1 MIPTSGADLL
11 VQTASASQRR
21 GDAPT
26 VTVSVVS
33 HGHGSLV
40 ANLLS
45 DLAALDRVELDVVV
59 TLNVPEDL
67 SAVPRALVGELI
79 HNSSPKGFGA
89 NHNAAFRRARGDV
102 FCVLNPDI
110 RIDTDPFGALGA
122 ELADPRVGVAAPLV
136 VDAAG
141 EPEDS
146 ARRFPTAASL
156 AGKLFGHA
164 PHLDYPIGAEP
175 FSPDWVAG
183 MFMVFRRE
191 VFASVGGFDERYFL
205 YYEDVDLC
213 RRLRRGGYDVRF
225 VPGARVTHLARRESR
240 RSLRH
245 LGWHLTS
252 VTRYLLS
259 R

>member
-1 MIPTSGADLL
+1 M
-11 VQTASASQRR
+11 
-21 GDAPT
+21 
-26 VTVSVVS
+26 SVVS
-33 HGHGSLV
+33 HAQGSLV
-40 ANLLS
+40 ADLLS
-45 DLAALDRVELDVVV
+45 DLAALERVELDVVV

-67 SAVPRALVGELI
+67 SAVPRALVVELI
-79 HNSSPKGFGA
+79 RNSSPKGFGA
-89 NHNAAFRRARGDV
+89 NHNAAFRRARGDL
-102 FCVLNPDI
+102 FCVLNPDL
-110 RIDTDPFGALGA
+110 RIDADPFSALIA

-146 ARRFPTAASL
+146 ARRFPTVASL
-156 AGKLFGHA
+156 AGKLLGGA
-164 PHLDYPIGAEP
+164 PHLDYPISAEP

-213 RRLRRGGYDVRF
+213 RRLRRAGYDVRF
-225 VPGARVTHLARRESR
+225 VPRAQVTHLARRESR
-240 RSLRH
+240 RSLRY
-245 LGWHLTS
+245 LGWHLAS

-259 R
+259 H